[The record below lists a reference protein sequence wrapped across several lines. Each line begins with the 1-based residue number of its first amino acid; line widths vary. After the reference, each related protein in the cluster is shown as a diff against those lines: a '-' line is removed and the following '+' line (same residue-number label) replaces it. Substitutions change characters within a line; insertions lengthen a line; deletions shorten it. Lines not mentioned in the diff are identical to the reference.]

1 MGKAITFKTS
11 YPCGGRDAPTLR
23 PARGKRMN
31 VANEE
36 VLPITKTNSQYAGS
50 RGNGPVLEL
59 EIGNIGTGNTPTQA
73 TLKGRCRDG
82 RNIIRE
88 IQWLVFRDQ

>member
-1 MGKAITFKTS
+1 MDKAITSMTS
-11 YPCGGRDAPTLR
+11 YLCGVRDGPTLR

-36 VLPITKTNSQYAGS
+36 VLPITKTNSQCAGS

-59 EIGNIGTGNTPTQA
+59 EMA
-73 TLKGRCRDG
+73 TLELATLPHRQHSKAVAGTATTG
-82 RNIIRE
+82 E
-88 IQWLVFRDQ
+88 WV